1 MVLPPGAGTPPPDD
15 PTLSIQR
22 LQPRWPLPAPP
33 WTGFPPPQVQ
43 PRSDAARVVGGF
55 ALLAVPV
62 AALVVAYVLPTIRTF
77 EFSRLGGLGF
87 GDPGDVGGANYDR
100 VVDEGAFWNGM
111 AHLIGPTALLVL
123 GGAVVA
129 PLLALLVHRAG
140 AKVRAVSRVAWA
152 LAAVT
157 FAPAALTVAW
167 LVAGV
172 VDGRG
177 SDATVYDWPLL
188 VSGVVV
194 GTGVLAGLA
203 ALRGDGKHAG
213 AVLTTAGLTAIGL
226 TAAGLQT
233 FAYGTISGLPADAP
247 MPLRQI
253 YDGVRA
259 GLDVGGATAKSML
272 LLAVLAVLGVGAAVL
287 FVAAR
292 VRIDVLPRAVA
303 SDADAAG
310 TAVPG
315 STGQRPGTLGVP
327 GPGAPGS
334 LPGSEATGSRPG
346 VPGAGPGFGPSGPV
360 VPGSTAFRSA
370 APESAVSGA
379 AVPRQG
385 GPGSAPSGAAVPRQF
400 GQGAVEPGFA
410 VPRQG
415 APGDTGQF
423 GSDPGTPVGAGP
435 DKPTGGA
442 VVVALLVLVVALGA
456 VGYYLAPWAS
466 RIAEGGSEAQ
476 DLWFVIRRTWGPPL
490 VTTGIALVA
499 AAVGGFAI
507 GALRPLGDA
516 SRWLLLPF
524 APWLLVG
531 TGPLAAANLEAVAG
545 EGEWVAIGSFPPRA
559 WIAIPLLFLFT
570 ALCWGL
576 EDRRRALIAQGHARG
591 TANGAFVKAALP
603 FALLAGLVL
612 LLVHVQD
619 LFWTQLT
626 FQDMLSS
633 GVMTYALANLDLE
646 HTGITYGFPL
656 PLLAAY
662 AVAAVAFAL
671 WYLPR
676 LAIRTGRG

>member
-15 PTLSIQR
+15 PTLPIQR

-33 WTGFPPPQVQ
+33 ANQFPPPQVQ
-43 PRSDAARVVGGF
+43 PRGDAARVVGGF

-77 EFSRLGGLGF
+77 QFSRLGGPGF
-87 GDPGDVGGANYDR
+87 VDPEDVGGANYDR
-100 VVDEGAFWNGM
+100 VVDEGAFWNGL

-129 PLLALLVHRAG
+129 PLLALLLHRAG
-140 AKVRAVSRVAWA
+140 AKVRAVSRVVWA
-152 LAAVT
+152 LAAVS

-167 LVAGV
+167 LVSGV
-172 VDGRG
+172 ADGRG

-203 ALRGDGKHAG
+203 ALRGDGGRAG

-247 MPLRQI
+247 VPLRQI
-253 YDGVRA
+253 YDGIQG
-259 GLDVGGATAKSML
+259 GLDVGGAAAKSML
-272 LLAVLAVLGVGAAVL
+272 LLAILAVLGVGAAVL
-287 FVAAR
+287 FAAAR
-292 VRIDVLPRAVA
+292 VRIDVVPAKAAPRE
-303 SDADAAG
+303 AAPRSEPQQVREFG
-310 TAVPG
+310 FGPPGAFGPQSTMPG
-315 STGQRPGTLGVP
+315 STVSGSTAFSPAA
-327 GPGAPGS
+327 PGAVG
-334 LPGSEATGSRPG
+334 PG
-346 VPGAGPGFGPSGPV
+346 VPGQRMPGPGPVAGGTPGSFPGGQRPMAGAPGAFPGGRGPGPAAGSSPSGPAGPGEP
-360 VPGSTAFRSA
+360 
-370 APESAVSGA
+370 GA
-379 AVPRQG
+379 AQPVPSR
-385 GPGSAPSGAAVPRQF
+385 A
-400 GQGAVEPGFA
+400 
-410 VPRQG
+410 
-415 APGDTGQF
+415 
-423 GSDPGTPVGAGP
+423 
-435 DKPTGGA
+435 GA
-442 VVVALLVLVVALGA
+442 VVLGVLVLLAAVGA
-456 VGYYLAPWAS
+456 VGYFLLPWAS
-466 RIAEGGSEAQ
+466 RVAEGGPEPL

-490 VTTGIALVA
+490 VTTAIALVA
-499 AAVGGFAI
+499 AGVGGFAI
-507 GALRPLGDA
+507 GALRPVGDA

-524 APWLLVG
+524 APWLFVG

-545 EGEWVAIGSFPPRA
+545 EGEWVTIGSFPPRA
-559 WIAIPLLFLFT
+559 WIAVPLLFLFT

-576 EDRRRALIAQGHARG
+576 EDRRRALAAEGRG
-591 TANGAFVKAALP
+591 SANGAFAKAAWP
-603 FALLAGLVL
+603 FALLAALAL

-633 GVMTYALANLDLE
+633 GVMVYALSNLDLE

-656 PLLAAY
+656 PLLAVY

-676 LAIRTGRG
+676 LAIRTGRP

>member
-22 LQPRWPLPAPP
+22 VQPRWPLPAPP
-33 WTGFPPPQVQ
+33 NNQFPPPQVQ
-43 PRSDAARVVGGF
+43 PRGDAARAVGGF

-77 EFSRLGGLGF
+77 ELSRLGGLGF
-87 GDPGDVGGANYDR
+87 ADPESVGGANYDR
-100 VVDEGAFWNGM
+100 VADEGAFWNGL

-129 PLLALLVHRAG
+129 PLLALLAHRAG
-140 AKVRAVSRVAWA
+140 AKVRAVSRVVWA
-152 LAAVT
+152 LAAVS

-167 LVAGV
+167 LVSGV
-172 VDGRG
+172 ADGRG
-177 SDATVYDWPLL
+177 LDATVYDWPLL
-188 VSGVVV
+188 ASGVVV

-203 ALRGDGKHAG
+203 ALRGDGRRTG
-213 AVLTTAGLTAIGL
+213 AVLATAGLTAIGL
-226 TAAGLQT
+226 TAAGFQT

-247 MPLRQI
+247 VPLRQI
-253 YDGVRA
+253 YDGVRG
-259 GLDVGGATAKSML
+259 GLDVGGAAAKSVL
-272 LLAVLAVLGVGAAVL
+272 LLAILAVLGIGAAVL
-287 FVAAR
+287 FAAAR
-292 VRIDVLPRAVA
+292 LRIDVVPRTAAPRDPVPRSEPQQPREFGFGGRGAFGPA
-303 SDADAAG
+303 STVSGTTAFSPAAPGAAG
-310 TAVPG
+310 PVPGQRVPG
-315 STGQRPGTLGVP
+315 SGPVAGGFPSGGPVMGPAT
-327 GPGAPGS
+327 PGA
-334 LPGSEATGSRPG
+334 
-346 VPGAGPGFGPSGPV
+346 AGPTGPESGPV
-360 VPGSTAFRSA
+360 QPA
-370 APESAVSGA
+370 SG
-379 AVPRQG
+379 
-385 GPGSAPSGAAVPRQF
+385 GA
-400 GQGAVEPGFA
+400 
-410 VPRQG
+410 
-415 APGDTGQF
+415 
-423 GSDPGTPVGAGP
+423 
-435 DKPTGGA
+435 GA
-442 VVVALLVLVVALGA
+442 VVLGILVLLAALGA
-456 VGYYLAPWAS
+456 VGYFLLPWAS
-466 RIAEGGSEAQ
+466 RVAEGGSQPQ

-499 AAVGGFAI
+499 AGIGGFAI

-545 EGEWVAIGSFPPRA
+545 EGEWVVIGSFPPRA
-559 WIAIPLLFLFT
+559 WIAVPLLFLFT

-576 EDRRRALIAQGHARG
+576 EDRRRALIDQGHPRG
-591 TANGAFVKAALP
+591 SAGGAFAKAAWP
-603 FALLAGLVL
+603 FALLAALAL

-619 LFWTQLT
+619 LFWSQLT

-646 HTGITYGFPL
+646 HTGVTYGFPL

-676 LAIRTGRG
+676 LAIRTGRP